1 MKGRKHY
8 MDNSQRSFMQR
19 GDKKTRILEAARY
32 IFAENGYEKTT
43 MLQIAKA
50 AEVATGTIYEYFE
63 NKEVLFFSIAA
74 ERYEVF
80 DKELKIHLSG
90 IKSAFD
96 RIRKYIWFYLYFF
109 QKDPVYSEL
118 WLLNIRVNKR
128 FNDSISYPWIRQSG
142 EEIMAMLKAGQAEGM
157 IRKNVDLYVI
167 RHMIIGSLEHLV
179 THWLLKGKVYDM
191 LPFSEKISD
200 LIIEAIRKKPAPG
213 ITVQP

>member
-1 MKGRKHY
+1 
-8 MDNSQRSFMQR
+8 MDNSQRSFTQH

-50 AEVATGTIYEYFE
+50 ADVATGTIYEYFE

-109 QKDPVYSEL
+109 LKDPV
-118 WLLNIRVNKR
+118 
-128 FNDSISYPWIRQSG
+128 
-142 EEIMAMLKAGQAEGM
+142 
-157 IRKNVDLYVI
+157 
-167 RHMIIGSLEHLV
+167 
-179 THWLLKGKVYDM
+179 
-191 LPFSEKISD
+191 
-200 LIIEAIRKKPAPG
+200 
-213 ITVQP
+213 